1 MTTGLIF
8 DIKHYAIH
16 DGPGIRTTVFM
27 KGCPLACRW
36 CHNPEGVD
44 PAPFWTYQ
52 PERCIHCGACVDNCP
67 QQALRLAPEGVVP
80 SGAPCRKCF
89 TCTQICPAEARQQI
103 GRKVAAEEIFYEIRK
118 DIPFYDTSGGGVTFS
133 GGEPLMQAEFLLELL
148 ELCGSEH
155 IHRAVDTTGYAD
167 PDILMAV
174 AAHTDL
180 FLYDLKIMDSAK
192 HEKYTGV
199 SNRLILDNL
208 KQLANIKTALIIR
221 IPLIPGINDDTD
233 NLDRTGAFLNLL
245 PGIIKVDVLPYH
257 AFQKSKYIRF
267 GINNRD
273 DTTAPPSSEMLS
285 RARERLESFGLEVSI
300 GG

>member
-1 MTTGLIF
+1 
-8 DIKHYAIH
+8 
-16 DGPGIRTTVFM
+16 
-27 KGCPLACRW
+27 
-36 CHNPEGVD
+36 
-44 PAPFWTYQ
+44 
-52 PERCIHCGACVDNCP
+52 
-67 QQALRLAPEGVVP
+67 
-80 SGAPCRKCF
+80 
-89 TCTQICPAEARQQI
+89 
-103 GRKVAAEEIFYEIRK
+103 VAAEEIFYEIRK

-133 GGEPLMQAEFLLELL
+133 GGEPLMQVEFLLELL
-148 ELCGSEH
+148 ELCGGEH
-155 IHRAVDTTGYAD
+155 IHRAVDTTGHTD

-180 FLYDLKIMDSAK
+180 FLYDLKMMDSAK

-208 KQLANIKTALIIR
+208 KQLANVKTALIIR

-285 RARERLESFGLEVSI
+285 RARERLESFGLEVRI